1 MHMHMSMHHDHSE
14 MAGHTHTDGD
24 HAASSQAVPEPAD
37 QQVVDPVCGMTI
49 SASGAAA
56 HRDYDGTRYYFCS
69 AGCAGRFDA
78 DPSQYAHQ
86 G

>member
-1 MHMHMSMHHDHSE
+1 
-14 MAGHTHTDGD
+14 
-24 HAASSQAVPEPAD
+24 
-37 QQVVDPVCGMTI
+37 MTI